1 MSRNVEHVTYA
12 EGHRVLR
19 LDRKGGRRG
28 TAPFAPP
35 VQRALD
41 TYLNG
46 RASGPL
52 FVTRTGGRFTRSA
65 AYRLIQ
71 RLAQE
76 AAIPAAGDIVPTAPA
91 TPSRPSPSTPA

>member
-1 MSRNVEHVTYA
+1 MSPTPKDTASSAWTAKAAA
-12 EGHRVLR
+12 E
-19 LDRKGGRRG
+19 
-28 TAPFAPP
+28 APPPSPHP